1 MNWLGRLNRGLDN
14 DHTLCSA
21 VKLITYAD
29 RGKMPPQADS
39 SLLKKKKQ
47 QKKPKF
53 SVNSMSRWG
62 SITYRGLLRIVDA
75 ATWPG
80 TCSTARRTKV
90 YIIMEQKH
98 PFSHDVL
105 IFTVA
110 KPGGQVETSAGNLS
124 KSPLVLILE
133 NEEWKSQDGSST
145 QFWQWLALV
154 RMIHWTGRTPP
165 PPVCFPFIRL
175 VIPVLQNTSKRF
187 HGMSMAG
194 NPDKG
199 FLCQKTNTKKNMVL
213 M

>member
-29 RGKMPPQADS
+29 RGKMPPQADRLPS
-39 SLLKKKKQ
+39 KTKQNKTKNPSL
-47 QKKPKF
+47 
-53 SVNSMSRWG
+53 
-62 SITYRGLLRIVDA
+62 A
-75 ATWPG
+75 
-80 TCSTARRTKV
+80 STAWADGVDHQQGACETCRCCHLTRDLLYSTLDKSVYNHGTKT
-90 YIIMEQKH
+90 
-98 PFSHDVL
+98 PL
-105 IFTVA
+105 FTQCA
-110 KPGGQVETSAGNLS
+110 NIYCGWTWWAGGNLS
-124 KSPLVLILE
+124 KSQLVLILE
-133 NEEWKSQDGSST
+133 NEEWKRQDWSST
-145 QFWQWLALV
+145 QFFQWPALIG
-154 RMIHWTGRTPP
+154 MIHWTDRTPP
-165 PPVCFPFIRL
+165 PPVCFPFSRL